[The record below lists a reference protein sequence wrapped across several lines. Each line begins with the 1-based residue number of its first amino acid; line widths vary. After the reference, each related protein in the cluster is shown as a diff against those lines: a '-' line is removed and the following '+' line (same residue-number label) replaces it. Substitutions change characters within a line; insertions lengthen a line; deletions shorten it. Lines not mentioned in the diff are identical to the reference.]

1 MASTDIIS
9 TLGAGSGVDVKSLAN
24 SLVEAEKAPRKAA
37 IEAKIK
43 KTEGGISGFAAIKF
57 VLNDLKTAFS
67 NIKDQSAFNAVIP
80 RVSQASA
87 IGVTATASASTGSH
101 SVTVTNLAKPQR
113 SVSNAAGFASPMTEL
128 NGGDAFSLILKKGV
142 EPTPTKVFTA
152 GTADVAGP
160 PSVTGTA
167 STSVITFKAMNKGDS
182 VTVNGLTLTANKAL
196 TPTEVGEMFAGT
208 TSGKTATE
216 INNSTLALF
225 GTFSGT
231 FTAGYTAGTNTNG
244 VVTLTSTGNGASDIA
259 APASTQPESS
269 IAISKDD
276 STPAGIVSAINRSN
290 SGISAQLVNTGNA
303 SAPFRIML
311 TGTTGGSNAFS
322 LSSRATGG
330 GAVANVDFSTKLQ
343 SAEDAVLN
351 VNGMAMTSSTNR
363 ITDAI
368 AGTTLDLFTTTTGAA
383 NLDFSRDTSTVKTK
397 IQALVTAYNDANSM
411 LNVVS
416 DPKSTVETYGATL
429 AGNSIVNSVR
439 SQMRSMIT
447 SDSSSPSGG
456 LTALRDIGL
465 SISKTGELEL
475 DSTKLEN
482 ALQYKFDN
490 VVTLITSN
498 REKQSS
504 FSVLPS
510 GSAGEAV
517 KKLTALLDTSSA
529 LTNQSANLTTKITA
543 YNKEM
548 AALDA
553 RMAAILVRYNKQFA
567 TMESMVGQSKSLQTN
582 LKSTFDGMMS
592 VYTNK

>member
-1 MASTDIIS
+1 
-9 TLGAGSGVDVKSLAN
+9 
-24 SLVEAEKAPRKAA
+24 
-37 IEAKIK
+37 
-43 KTEGGISGFAAIKF
+43 
-57 VLNDLKTAFS
+57 
-67 NIKDQSAFNAVIP
+67 
-80 RVSQASA
+80 
-87 IGVTATASASTGSH
+87 
-101 SVTVTNLAKPQR
+101 
-113 SVSNAAGFASPMTEL
+113 
-128 NGGDAFSLILKKGV
+128 
-142 EPTPTKVFTA
+142 
-152 GTADVAGP
+152 
-160 PSVTGTA
+160 
-167 STSVITFKAMNKGDS
+167 
-182 VTVNGLTLTANKAL
+182 
-196 TPTEVGEMFAGT
+196 
-208 TSGKTATE
+208 
-216 INNSTLALF
+216 
-225 GTFSGT
+225 
-231 FTAGYTAGTNTNG
+231 
-244 VVTLTSTGNGASDIA
+244 
-259 APASTQPESS
+259 
-269 IAISKDD
+269 
-276 STPAGIVSAINRSN
+276 
-290 SGISAQLVNTGNA
+290 
-303 SAPFRIML
+303 ML
-311 TGTTGGSNAFS
+311 TGTTGASNAFS
-322 LSSRATGG
+322 LSSRGTDGN
-330 GAVANVDFSTKLQ
+330 AVANVDFATRLQ

-397 IQALVTAYNDANSM
+397 IQALVTAFNDANSM

-439 SQMRSMIT
+439 NQMRSMIT

-456 LTALRDIGL
+456 LTALRDLGL

-475 DSTKLEN
+475 DSTKLDN

-490 VVTLITSN
+490 VVTLLTSN

-529 LTNQSANLTTKITA
+529 LTTQSANLTTKITS

-548 AALDA
+548 AALDT
-553 RMAAILVRYNKQFA
+553 RMAAILDRYKKQFA